1 MFAHY
6 GSRLAGIRKIA
17 VLRANAVGDFI
28 FALPA
33 LEALARTYPEAEIT
47 LLGKPWHEAFLRG
60 RPGPVHRVI
69 VLPGL
74 AGVGEPEDFPTDAMA
89 QQEILARLRSEQFDL
104 AVQLH
109 GGGKYSN
116 PFIKS
121 LGARCT
127 VGLQA
132 DGAPP
137 LDRTLPYIYFHNE
150 VLRLLEVVSLVGAKA
165 GVIEPRLVVTEQ
177 DRDELEANGGAL
189 PGPVVVIQPG
199 ASDPRRCW
207 PAEKFAQVADALYEA
222 GATIAVNG
230 TAAEQPIV
238 SAVMAAMAHPAVDLA
253 GRLSLGGLSALLQQ
267 AQVVISNDT
276 GPLHL
281 AAAVGAATVGIFWIG
296 NLFNSGPIAGARH
309 RHATS
314 MRMDCPICGQNC
326 WHVHCGHAAS
336 FVADIPVDAV
346 LPQALS
352 LYALESPSLGNMTAV
367 ANLRG

>member
-6 GSRLAGIRKIA
+6 GSRLAGIRKIV

-47 LLGKPWHEAFLRG
+47 LLGKPWHEPFLRG
-60 RPGPVHRVI
+60 RSGPVHRVI
-69 VLPGL
+69 VLPGI
-74 AGVGEPEDFPTDAMA
+74 AGVGEPEDFPTDAAA
-89 QQEILARLRSEQFDL
+89 QQDLLARLRGEQFDL

-116 PFIKS
+116 PFIQS
-121 LGARCT
+121 LGARWT

-137 LDRTLPYIYFHNE
+137 LDRNLPYIYFHNE
-150 VLRLLEVVSLVGAKA
+150 VLRLLEVVSLVGARA

-177 DRDELEANGGAL
+177 DRDELGTNVGL
-189 PGPVVVIQPG
+189 LSGPIAVIQPG
-199 ASDPRRCW
+199 ASDPRRRW

-238 SAVMAAMAHPAVDLA
+238 HAVLAAMAHPAIDLA
-253 GRLSLGGLSALLQQ
+253 GQLSLGGLAALLQQ
-267 AQVVISNDT
+267 AQVVVSNDT

-281 AAAVGAATVGIFWIG
+281 AEAVGAATVGIFWIG
-296 NLFNSGPIAGARH
+296 NLFNSGSIARARH
-309 RHATS
+309 HHATS
-314 MRMDCPICGQNC
+314 MRMDCPVCGQNC

-336 FVADIPVDAV
+336 FVADISVDAV

-352 LYALESPSLGNMTAV
+352 LFASESRSLDHTAAV